1 MIRVSKR
8 DWLAARRNTGDED
21 FLIYAGPTTETR
33 QLALHFSTDRLLTEI
48 SPLHAP
54 LAVVHIGGTE
64 VSTNGRARRGPKG
77 QEPETVMPVG
87 KVVQCVQGSDWGNY
101 MEQLEFF
108 FLENGIRN
116 AERKKAVL
124 MANVPAEF
132 FK

>member
-1 MIRVSKR
+1 
-8 DWLAARRNTGDED
+8 
-21 FLIYAGPTTETR
+21 
-33 QLALHFSTDRLLTEI
+33 
-48 SPLHAP
+48 
-54 LAVVHIGGTE
+54 
-64 VSTNGRARRGPKG
+64 
-77 QEPETVMPVG
+77 MPVE
-87 KVVQCVQGSDWGNY
+87 KVVQCVQGSDWRNY